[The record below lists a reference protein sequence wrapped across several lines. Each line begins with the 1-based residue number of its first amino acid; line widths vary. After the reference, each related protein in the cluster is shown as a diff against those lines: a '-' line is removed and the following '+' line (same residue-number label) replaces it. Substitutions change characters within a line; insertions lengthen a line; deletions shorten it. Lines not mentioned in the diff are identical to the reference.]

1 MMRRP
6 TLILIAVVSVLA
18 VCVGRAAWAGPPSDQ
33 LRVQIDNVLK
43 VFADPEL
50 QKDGKAQARRVAIRK
65 IASDIFD
72 FTEIT
77 KRSLG
82 RHWQART
89 PAEQAEFVGLLTD
102 LLERTYVSKIEGYTG
117 EEVAF
122 VGEALDSGV
131 ATVRTKIVTKQGT
144 EIPVDYRMYQAGNR
158 WLAPDVSGGGMR
170 RGGGRASRRAPRR
183 GLRGRRPPSATR
195 RRSSLLP
202 QGEGG
207 RGDRLAVVLSSG
219 RGPDPRRD
227 PPCRGSRAPHHVDR
241 RAPEHSPEQIPPSAL
256 RLRHVR
262 Q

>member
-6 TLILIAVVSVLA
+6 TLILFAVVSALA
-18 VCVGRAAWAGPPSDQ
+18 LSIAQGAWAGPPSDQ

-50 QKDGKAQARRVAIRK
+50 QKDGKAGARRVAIRK

-72 FTEIT
+72 FTEIS

-89 PAEQAEFVGLLTD
+89 PAEQAEFVGLLSD

-117 EEVAF
+117 EKVAF
-122 VGEALDSGV
+122 VGEAIDSGV

-158 WLAPDVSGGGMR
+158 WLTYDVSVEGISLVANYRTQFNAVIQKSSYQELVKTMKAKQAEVPEPVVAKR
-170 RGGGRASRRAPRR
+170 REPEPTGAAARAEERAAPARRQAP
-183 GLRGRRPPSATR
+183 
-195 RRSSLLP
+195 
-202 QGEGG
+202 
-207 RGDRLAVVLSSG
+207 
-219 RGPDPRRD
+219 
-227 PPCRGSRAPHHVDR
+227 
-241 RAPEHSPEQIPPSAL
+241 
-256 RLRHVR
+256 
-262 Q
+262 

>member
-1 MMRRP
+1 MTPRRALVLLTAAC
-6 TLILIAVVSVLA
+6 TLTLA
-18 VCVGRAAWAGPPSDQ
+18 VGPAAWAGPPSDQ
-33 LRVQIDNVLK
+33 LRVQIDHVLK

-72 FTEIT
+72 FTEIS

-89 PAEQAEFVGLLTD
+89 PAEQAEFVGLLAD

-117 EEVAF
+117 EKVAF

-158 WLAPDVSGGGMR
+158 WLTYDVSVEGISLVANYRTQFNAVIQKNSYQELVKTMR
-170 RGGGRASRRAPRR
+170 AKQAEASE
-183 GLRGRRPPSATR
+183 S
-195 RRSSLLP
+195 
-202 QGEGG
+202 
-207 RGDRLAVVLSSG
+207 VV
-219 RGPDPRRD
+219 
-227 PPCRGSRAPHHVDR
+227 AKR
-241 RAPEHSPEQIPPSAL
+241 RAPEPTGAAARAEEPPAPF
-256 RLRHVR
+256 RY
-262 Q
+262 QAP

>member
-6 TLILIAVVSVLA
+6 ALILLAVVSILA

-50 QKDGKAQARRVAIRK
+50 RKDGKAQARRVAIRK

-117 EEVAF
+117 EKVAF

-144 EIPVDYRMYQAGNR
+144 EIPIEYRMYQAGNR
-158 WLAPDVSGGGMR
+158 WLTYDVSVEGI
-170 RGGGRASRRAPRR
+170 
-183 GLRGRRPPSATR
+183 
-195 RRSSLLP
+195 SLVANYRTQFNAIIQKNSYQELVKTMKAK
-202 QGEGG
+202 QAE
-207 RGDRLAVVLSSG
+207 
-219 RGPDPRRD
+219 
-227 PPCRGSRAPHHVDR
+227 
-241 RAPEHSPEQIPPSAL
+241 APEPVLAKRREPEPTGAAARAEEPPAP
-256 RLRHVR
+256 VR
-262 Q
+262 RQAP

>member
-6 TLILIAVVSVLA
+6 ALILLAVVSVLA
-18 VCVGRAAWAGPPSDQ
+18 VCVGPVAWAGPPSDQ
-33 LRVQIDNVLK
+33 LRVQLDNALK

-50 QKDGKAQARRVAIRK
+50 RKDGRIQERRVALRK

-72 FTEIT
+72 FTEIS

-117 EEVAF
+117 EKVAF

-131 ATVRTKIVTKQGT
+131 ATVRTRIVTKQGT

-158 WLAPDVSGGGMR
+158 WLAYDVSVEGISLVANYRTQFNAVIQKNSYQELVKTMR
-170 RGGGRASRRAPRR
+170 AKQAEASEPVVARRREPQPTGAAARAEEPVPS
-183 GLRGRRPPSATR
+183 GRR
-195 RRSSLLP
+195 
-202 QGEGG
+202 Q
-207 RGDRLAVVLSSG
+207 
-219 RGPDPRRD
+219 
-227 PPCRGSRAPHHVDR
+227 
-241 RAPEHSPEQIPPSAL
+241 SP
-256 RLRHVR
+256 
-262 Q
+262 

>member
-6 TLILIAVVSVLA
+6 ALILLAVVSILA

-50 QKDGKAQARRVAIRK
+50 QKDGKSQERRVAIRK

-72 FTEIT
+72 FTEIS

-117 EEVAF
+117 EKVAF

-144 EIPVDYRMYQAGNR
+144 EIPVEYRMYEAGNR
-158 WLAPDVSGGGMR
+158 WLAYDVSVEGISLVGNYRTQFNAVIQKNSYQELVKTMKAKQAEALEPVVAKR
-170 RGGGRASRRAPRR
+170 REPEPTGAAGRAEEPAPVRR
-183 GLRGRRPPSATR
+183 
-195 RRSSLLP
+195 
-202 QGEGG
+202 Q
-207 RGDRLAVVLSSG
+207 
-219 RGPDPRRD
+219 
-227 PPCRGSRAPHHVDR
+227 
-241 RAPEHSPEQIPPSAL
+241 SP
-256 RLRHVR
+256 
-262 Q
+262 

>member
-6 TLILIAVVSVLA
+6 ALILLAVVSVLA
-18 VCVGRAAWAGPPSDQ
+18 ACVGPAAWAGPPSDQ

-50 QKDGKAQARRVAIRK
+50 QQDGKAQARRVAIRK

-117 EEVAF
+117 EKVTF

-131 ATVRTKIVTKQGT
+131 ATVRTKIVTKQGA
-144 EIPVDYRMYQAGNR
+144 EIPIDYRMYQAGNR
-158 WLAPDVSGGGMR
+158 WLTYDVSVEGISLVANYRTQFNAIIQKNSYQELVKTMR
-170 RGGGRASRRAPRR
+170 AKQA
-183 GLRGRRPPSATR
+183 
-195 RRSSLLP
+195 
-202 QGEGG
+202 E
-207 RGDRLAVVLSSG
+207 
-219 RGPDPRRD
+219 
-227 PPCRGSRAPHHVDR
+227 
-241 RAPEHSPEQIPPSAL
+241 APEPKVAKRREPEPTGAAARAEEPPAPV
-256 RLRHVR
+256 HW
-262 Q
+262 QAP

>member
-6 TLILIAVVSVLA
+6 ALIFLAVASTLA
-18 VCVGRAAWAGPPSDQ
+18 VCVGQAAWAGPPSDQ

-50 QKDGKAQARRVAIRK
+50 QKDGKAGARRVALSK

-72 FTEIT
+72 FTEIS

-117 EEVAF
+117 EKVAF
-122 VGEALDSGV
+122 VGEAIDSGV

-158 WLAPDVSGGGMR
+158 WLAYDVSVEGISLVGNYRTQFNAVIQKNSYQELVKTMR
-170 RGGGRASRRAPRR
+170 AKQAEASESVVAKRREPEPTGAAGRAEERPVPARRQAP
-183 GLRGRRPPSATR
+183 
-195 RRSSLLP
+195 
-202 QGEGG
+202 
-207 RGDRLAVVLSSG
+207 
-219 RGPDPRRD
+219 
-227 PPCRGSRAPHHVDR
+227 
-241 RAPEHSPEQIPPSAL
+241 
-256 RLRHVR
+256 
-262 Q
+262 